1 VAARV
6 RPIGGLLVGLI
17 LASFT
22 AGCGIDVAETPP
34 PSGPLP
40 TPLGSVT
47 PAIGGARIALDAA
60 LRAGPGVGLDDAPE
74 GYRPAEPPVLVYVPR
89 AVAKVR
95 LPNDPD
101 RLYVVFYAFP
111 DAADAAE
118 AGRQAAGFF
127 GRGPALVQFPSDT
140 RFALGQ
146 VGEVLVFAAW
156 SPSATTDR
164 PSAEAAFEIIQG
176 FGQAIPIGP

>member
-1 VAARV
+1 V
-6 RPIGGLLVGLI
+6 RPIGGLLLGLM
-17 LASFT
+17 LAIFA

-47 PAIGGARIALDAA
+47 PAIGGARTALDAA

-74 GYRPAEPPVLVYVPR
+74 GYRPAEPPVLLYAPR

-95 LPNDPD
+95 LPNDPN

-111 DAADAAE
+111 DAAAAAE
-118 AGRQAAGFF
+118 VGSRAASFF
-127 GRGPALVQFPSDT
+127 GSGPALVQFPPDT
-140 RFALGQ
+140 RFALNQ

-164 PSAEAAFEIIQG
+164 AAAEAAFEVIQG
-176 FGQAIPIGP
+176 FGLAIPVGP